1 MTCDFQDFVEMNT
14 DPLAIVVVTS
24 GTRGDRL
31 LFRYPST
38 EPTNHGVFEKCM
50 YYSVVIYWALLDP
63 RHHTLCLFRYIYFDT
78 VS

>member
-1 MTCDFQDFVEMNT
+1 MTCVSCDFQDFVEMNT

-50 YYSVVIYWALLDP
+50 YYSVVIYWVLLIIT
-63 RHHTLCLFRYIYFDT
+63 RCVFRYIYFDT

>member
-50 YYSVVIYWALLDP
+50 YYSVVIYWALLVIT
-63 RHHTLCLFRYIYFDT
+63 RCVFFVIFILTLSADY
-78 VS
+78 